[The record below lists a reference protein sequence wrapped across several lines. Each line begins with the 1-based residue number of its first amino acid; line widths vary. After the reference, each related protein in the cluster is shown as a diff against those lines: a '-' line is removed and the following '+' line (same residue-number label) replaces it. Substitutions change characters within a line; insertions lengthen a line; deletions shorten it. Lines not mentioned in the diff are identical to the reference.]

1 MGTHP
6 IFESDF
12 DCLTDMDRVGHIK
25 NGNRSRSQ
33 SSREVRNKTQSSTI
47 EMAALILA
55 AGDFDESNLS
65 TIGSA
70 NKRGN
75 SKALLSVGNK
85 PQLFHSI
92 GMLEGAGF
100 EKSQIFVAI
109 EPDDLVQYEENERI
123 VPVES
128 RIPQANMLLV
138 EEPKSSADTL
148 AEVGNTK
155 SDSFYMDVLGSIQI
169 IPSL

>member
-1 MGTHP
+1 
-6 IFESDF
+6 
-12 DCLTDMDRVGHIK
+12 
-25 NGNRSRSQ
+25 
-33 SSREVRNKTQSSTI
+33 
-47 EMAALILA
+47 
-55 AGDFDESNLS
+55 
-65 TIGSA
+65 
-70 NKRGN
+70 
-75 SKALLSVGNK
+75 
-85 PQLFHSI
+85 
-92 GMLEGAGF
+92 MLEGAGF

-148 AEVGNTK
+148 AEVDNRK
-155 SDSFYMDVLGSIQI
+155 SDRFYMDVLGSIQI